1 MARELK
7 IKIKN
12 DEGKLEFRQ
21 IQLPSSDKI
30 ADLQKTLKKAEEK
43 FGTKSAQSTKIIRE
57 TREYELITPLF
68 GGGVETKKADEVSVI
83 RATEIRG
90 HLRFWWRAT
99 RGGQFETIEDL
110 KKHEDAIFGST
121 DQHSALQIEVEII
134 NRGRNFPDQRDTN
147 NQPQPIHS
155 TKSPFSYVAF
165 PLRDETNARVIEN
178 VSFKM
183 RLCFPAEFEADL
195 RDSLWAWETFG
206 GIGARTRR
214 GFGALSLKS
223 INNERITLPRADA
236 LQSAISD
243 FLNKFEATIEVTR
256 HFPLVTRDVSF
267 RLSGRQDS
275 AIKVWKFLADKLQS
289 FRQYRKDKNSGQ
301 VSRFGTSQWSEP
313 DALRYRMNIRNSRPD
328 VDKFPRANFGLP
340 ILFEMRH
347 DNFKTTLKGK
357 GNRDGE
363 FIERLS
369 SPLILRPIKCSDGYV
384 GLALILETPR
394 TPPNGLF
401 LTDVEKEN
409 AVSADLT
416 RTEAQTLT
424 RRLEILNN
432 KTDVLQAFLD
442 YLER

>member
-21 IQLPSSDKI
+21 VQFPSSDKI
-30 ADLQKTLKKAEEK
+30 ANLQQTLKKAEAK
-43 FGTKSAQSTKIIRE
+43 FAAKSAQSTKIIRE

-99 RGGQFETIEDL
+99 RGGQFETIEEL

-121 DQHSALQIEVEII
+121 DQHSALQIEVEIGK
-134 NRGRNFPDQRDTN
+134 RGSNFPDQRDN
-147 NQPQPIHS
+147 DNQPQPIHS
-155 TKSPFSYVAF
+155 IKSPFSYVAF
-165 PLRDETNARVIEN
+165 PLRGETNARVIEN
-178 VSFKM
+178 ISFKLK
-183 RLCFPAEFEADL
+183 LCFPEEFEADL

-223 INNERITLPRADA
+223 INNKRITLPSSDA

-243 FLNKFEATIEVTR
+243 FLNKFEATMEVTR
-256 HFPLVTRDVSF
+256 RFPLVTRDVSF
-267 RLSGRQDS
+267 RLSKKQDS
-275 AIKVWKFLADKLQS
+275 GIKVWKFLADKLQS

-313 DALRYRMNIRNSRPD
+313 DALRYRMNIQNSRPD
-328 VDKFPRANFGLP
+328 VDKFPRAHFGLP
-340 ILFEMRH
+340 ILFEMKH
-347 DNFKTTLKGK
+347 DKFKTTLKGK

-363 FIERLS
+363 FLERLS

-401 LTDVEKEN
+401 LTDVEKES

-416 RTEAQTLT
+416 PMEAQTLT

-442 YLER
+442 YLEN